1 MNDLILSPT
10 WWPTPTRPYIGPP
23 GPTVESVVD
32 ESISNPSIASLT
44 DIPCGTQPATT
55 RTRSPTPT
63 GKFWP
68 IPAPSGAPSGPSQ
81 FLRVPQSSF
90 TYTTPPLSPSDQ
102 RQVQNAITSP
112 GSPASSTKTSYG
124 PFLSPTGFQESYIS
138 SPRLSHEVQHASK
151 APDSCFQAYDP
162 RQNHRLLFSDKKV
175 PPPRP
180 ARPTVGNMFPA
191 TEATATGTEELPAGW
206 ELRHTPEGRAYFV
219 DHNARLTTWVDPRR
233 QSRKDASTESG
244 LEMNGKE
251 LNVLKGFRYNPVI
264 KPGVVVPL
272 QPEQGPT
279 ESESELWKAFEAGPT
294 EPLVTEDPVYDDFKL
309 SKRESELLRSF
320 GSGLS
325 MARKRAQGVFKG
337 DLEAGRQTSK
347 SSLESFGFD
356 RMSSPTLV
364 GDSSPASE
372 EGKYLNIPQIPH
384 NPTGRR
390 TSSVRRLVPGLF
402 GSGPVIATPLS
413 EYSTTSSLYT
423 PSSSSESENGGIDL
437 RDFQTNRRPITRL
450 TSNSETASF
459 RGIRPPHNSA
469 AKLTNQATT
478 SPSIFFP
485 DSFDDPATPT
495 SFFGFS
501 RPVKPLPLRRNK
513 PAIFPSCGPFIS
525 VLSSSDRTPSPISLS
540 EALHTSSGMPV
551 DPTDMLLKNL
561 ARINSL
567 EIEVESLHEA
577 FDELEDAF
585 TDMKRNFTA
594 VMEARE
600 YQIGGG
606 GITHNQPFSIFSA
619 PPGRNDCPDPAQIS
633 SARLN
638 PSRFG
643 YFEQQTGQAASNTQQ
658 SKRTSGVNGAK
669 DKFWKLPRN
678 APQQATTTTKH
689 NQNMRFATSRGEN
702 GMPTPDLTA
711 LLVNLVKR
719 NETPTPAPLKAPR
732 MTDDFLTRS
741 DALQRRKTKEAYFR
755 NDNIERETKLRGRIF
770 SPRTEESLRREIIDW
785 RAEGERLALSVI
797 PESEPE
803 PTWSNVD
810 DNHVAPFARQLE
822 YMYAVRAALK
832 GDMNQLNTI
841 ETSQRHYAQPTT
853 QPIVPA
859 PSQSSKA
866 PDYTADELEYLRNW
880 FRNRKSNRENTIL
893 TPTQPTDVIPSSTRR
908 EQTQQAHERTKMP
921 KLTTTT
927 TTEKRNQNPSIAS
940 SESLPDLLHDD
951 DEENNNNTNPANATK
966 AVETQRY
973 IPTTTITTA
982 EKRQRSPSI
991 ASSEQIPDLLYD
1003 DDEDKNNSNPTD
1015 VETQRYT
1022 PTGYTKTG
1030 ALKYATTSFSFLAP
1044 ADAWGNGRLGDFE
1057 IFVPGTKAGRRG

>member
-1 MNDLILSPT
+1 
-10 WWPTPTRPYIGPP
+10 
-23 GPTVESVVD
+23 
-32 ESISNPSIASLT
+32 
-44 DIPCGTQPATT
+44 
-55 RTRSPTPT
+55 
-63 GKFWP
+63 
-68 IPAPSGAPSGPSQ
+68 
-81 FLRVPQSSF
+81 
-90 TYTTPPLSPSDQ
+90 
-102 RQVQNAITSP
+102 
-112 GSPASSTKTSYG
+112 
-124 PFLSPTGFQESYIS
+124 
-138 SPRLSHEVQHASK
+138 
-151 APDSCFQAYDP
+151 
-162 RQNHRLLFSDKKV
+162 
-175 PPPRP
+175 
-180 ARPTVGNMFPA
+180 MFPA

-219 DHNARLTTWVDPRR
+219 DHNTRMTTWVDPRR
-233 QSRKDASTESG
+233 QCRKDTSTETG
-244 LEMNGKE
+244 LELNGKE

-264 KPGVVVPL
+264 KPAVVVPV
-272 QPEQGPT
+272 QSEQGPT
-279 ESESELWKAFEAGPT
+279 ESESELWKAFEAGPA
-294 EPLVTEDPVYDDFKL
+294 EPLVTDDPVYDDFKL

-325 MARKRAQGVFKG
+325 MARKRTQGVFKG
-337 DLEAGRQTSK
+337 DLEAGRQSSK

-364 GDSSPASE
+364 GDPSPASE
-372 EGKYLNIPQIPH
+372 EGKYLNTPQIPH
-384 NPTGRR
+384 DPTGRR
-390 TSSVRRLVPGLF
+390 TSSVRRLVPGPF

-423 PSSSSESENGGIDL
+423 PSSSGESENGGIDL

-478 SPSIFFP
+478 SPCILFP

-501 RPVKPLPLRRNK
+501 RALKPLPLRRNK

-525 VLSSSDRTPSPISLS
+525 VLSSSDRSPSPISLS
-540 EALHTSSGMPV
+540 GALHTASGMSV

-561 ARINSL
+561 ARIDSL
-567 EIEVESLHEA
+567 EVEVETLHEA
-577 FDELEDAF
+577 FDELENAF
-585 TDMKRNFTA
+585 TDLKREFAA

-600 YQIGGG
+600 YQNGRG
-606 GITHNQPFSIFSA
+606 GITHDQPFSIFSA

-643 YFEQQTGQAASNTQQ
+643 HFTQQTGQAASDIQQ
-658 SKRTSGVNGAK
+658 NKRTSGVNGAK

-689 NQNMRFATSRGEN
+689 NQNMRFATSQKEN
-702 GMPTPDLTA
+702 GVLTPDLTA
-711 LLVNLVKR
+711 LLADLVKR
-719 NETPTPAPLKAPR
+719 NEAPTPAPVKAPR
-732 MTDDFLTRS
+732 MTDGFLTPS
-741 DALQRRKTKEAYFR
+741 ETLQRRKTKEANSR
-755 NDNIERETKLRGRIF
+755 NYNIERETKLRGRIF
-770 SPRTEESLRREIIDW
+770 SPGNEQSLRREIINW

-803 PTWSNVD
+803 PSWSDVD

-832 GDMNQLNTI
+832 GNMDQLNAI

-866 PDYTADELEYLRNW
+866 PDYTADELQYLRNW

-893 TPTQPTDVIPSSTRR
+893 TPTQPIDAIPSSTRQA
-908 EQTQQAHERTKMP
+908 QTHQARERTEMP
-921 KLTTTT
+921 QLTTTT
-927 TTEKRNQNPSIAS
+927 TTTENRNRSPSISS

-951 DEENNNNTNPANATK
+951 DEENNNNTNPTNATK

-973 IPTTTITTA
+973 IPTTTI
-982 EKRQRSPSI
+982 EKRNRSASI

-1003 DDEDKNNSNPTD
+1003 NDDEDNNNTNPTV

-1030 ALKYATTSFSFLAP
+1030 ALKYATSFSFLTP